1 VGWLWTRPASLSG
14 VPLFVPFWWSATTS
28 VPISWSIQLLF
39 SIQSHFWHQ
48 MSLVRR
54 RLYKTGI
61 GLTTGFI
68 RSQSITQLG
77 YSVLHFITH
86 NN

>member
-1 VGWLWTRPASLSG
+1 MFMIAWETNKKQCNTSIGVVDTLTGIRNGYFPNSRTRLE
-14 VPLFVPFWWSATTS
+14 
-28 VPISWSIQLLF
+28 
-39 SIQSHFWHQ
+39 HFRYIIVARMW
-48 MSLVRR
+48 

-68 RSQSITQLG
+68 GSHTITQLG
-77 YSVLHFITH
+77 YSVLHFTTH